1 MKTLKTL
8 ILEKLKI
15 SSGSCQYS
23 YGTCMWNRDEL
34 EHLLTFFI
42 YDTEITDSFFEHN
55 TDNKIS
61 ENTLAFYSE
70 DKDGNYLDDYTGIYD
85 YNDGEN
91 FGEISY
97 VQEDIEEL
105 FGTLDYNDTVNIYYY
120 SKGNSINT
128 IIYES
133 QSDDCWYYSI
143 FGDKDLIKL
152 INLLP
157 PNLVEEPNDQR
168 PLLQAYEIN
177 NN

>member
-8 ILEKLKI
+8 ISEKLKV
-15 SSGSCQYS
+15 SSCQYS
-23 YGTCMWNRDEL
+23 YGTCMWNRDDL

-61 ENTLAFYSE
+61 ENTLTFCPE
-70 DKDGNYLDDYTGIYD
+70 DTEGNYLDDYTGIYD

-91 FGEISY
+91 FGEIPY
-97 VQEDIEEL
+97 NQEDIEEL
-105 FGTLDYNDTVNIYYY
+105 FGTLDYNDTVNLYYY
-120 SKGNSINT
+120 TKGNIITT

-133 QSDDCWYYSI
+133 QIDGYWYYSI
-143 FGDKDLIKL
+143 FGDKDLIKV

-157 PNLVEEPNDQR
+157 PNLVEEPNDHR
-168 PLLQAYEIN
+168 TLLQAYEIN
-177 NN
+177 SK

>member
-8 ILEKLKI
+8 ILEKLKV
-15 SSGSCQYS
+15 STKSCQYPYS
-23 YGTCMWNRDEL
+23 TCKWNRDEL
-34 EHLLTFFI
+34 ERVLTFFI
-42 YDTEITDSFFEHN
+42 YDTDITDSFFEHN
-55 TDNKIS
+55 TDNKII
-61 ENTLAFYSE
+61 ENTLAFCSE
-70 DKDGNYLDDYTGIYD
+70 DKDGNYMDYYTGIYD
-85 YNDGEN
+85 YNDGKN
-91 FGEISY
+91 LREIPY

-105 FGTLDYNDTVNIYYY
+105 FGTLDYSDTVNLYYY
-120 SKGNSINT
+120 FNSNSVNT

-133 QSDDCWYYSI
+133 QSDGCWYYSI
-143 FGDKDLIKL
+143 FGDKDLINV